1 MRDHQQETISRIKS
15 LCRDHNAIIL
25 AHNYQPDIIQDLA
38 DFVGDS
44 LELSVKAAALE
55 EKTIV
60 FCGVRF
66 MAETAKI
73 LSPDKTVLLPNA
85 NAGCPMADMAD
96 AESLRRLKA
105 MHPGAVTVC
114 YVNSTAEVK
123 TECDICCTSAN
134 AENIVKM
141 IPPEREIIFLPD
153 KNLGANV
160 EKATGRKMI
169 LWPGFC
175 PTHMRIVP
183 EIIIQRKKEYPEA
196 VLMVHPECVPAITA
210 MADEVLSTGGMLRF
224 ARETAAKQIIV
235 GTEIGLLHRLR
246 RENPHKEFIPVSAN
260 AICANMK
267 MISLH
272 DVLNAL
278 ENNETQINVPEEI
291 RVKAKKPII
300 RMIEG
305 KIDL

>member
-1 MRDHQQETISRIKS
+1 MRDYQQETISRIKT
-15 LCRDHNAIIL
+15 LCRERDAVIL
-25 AHNYQPDIIQDLA
+25 AHNYQPEVIQGIA

-44 LELSVKAAALE
+44 LELSVKAAQLK
-55 EKTIV
+55 EKVLV

-73 LSPDKTVLLPNA
+73 LSPGRTVLLPRA
-85 NAGCPMADMAD
+85 EAGCPMADMAD
-96 AESLRRLKA
+96 ATALRAIKDA
-105 MHPGAVTVC
+105 HPEAVAIC

-123 TECDICCTSAN
+123 AECDICCTSAN
-134 AENIVKM
+134 AAKM
-141 IPPEREIIFLPD
+141 VGLVPPDREIVFLPD

-160 EKATGRKMI
+160 EKQTGRKMM

-183 EIIIQRKKEYPEA
+183 ETILQRKAEYPDA
-196 VLMVHPECVPAITA
+196 VVIVHPECSPAVTA
-210 MADEVLSTGGMLRF
+210 LADQVLSTGGMLRF
-224 ARETAAKQIIV
+224 ARECPASRVVV
-235 GTEIGLLHRLR
+235 GTEIGLIHRLR
-246 RENPHKEFIPVSAN
+246 KENPGKEFIAATSN
-260 AICANMK
+260 AVCMNMK

-278 ENNETQINVPEEI
+278 ENNETEIVIPEAV
-291 RVKAKKPII
+291 RAKAEKPII

-305 KIDL
+305 KFDL